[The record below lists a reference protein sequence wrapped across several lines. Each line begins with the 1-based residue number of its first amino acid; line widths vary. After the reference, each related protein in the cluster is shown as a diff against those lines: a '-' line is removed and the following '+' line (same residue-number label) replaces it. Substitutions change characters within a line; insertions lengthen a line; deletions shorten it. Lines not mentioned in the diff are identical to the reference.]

1 MKHGLRILSFLV
13 FLIPGLATF
22 GGQTAFAIPQVRPA
36 FDVATIKPVDPNDR
50 SGRYIVMQ
58 GGHQFIAKA
67 YSLKRMV
74 SAAYNLPLKA
84 ISGGPEWTDSDP
96 YDIRAVTPGENR
108 PPLDEQMLMLQ
119 TLLTDRFKLSF
130 HREPKE
136 FAVYELTVAK
146 SGSRLKE
153 STAPPDQPS
162 EIINTVFPGEKIRLP
177 ARNATMGQFASMLQ
191 RGVFDR
197 PVLDKT
203 NLAGRYDF
211 DLEWT
216 YDDSQF
222 GGILPPI
229 KPENANKPNL
239 FAALQE
245 LGLKL
250 EPSRAAIDTIVID
263 SVQRPSE
270 N

>member
-1 MKHGLRILSFLV
+1 MKQRVQILVL
-13 FLIPGLATF
+13 GLAML
-22 GGQTAFAIPQVRPA
+22 GGETAFAIPQVRPA
-36 FDVATIKPVDPNDR
+36 FDVATIKPAPPDDR
-50 SGRYIVMQ
+50 GGRYIVMQ
-58 GGHQFIAKA
+58 GGHQFVAKN
-67 YSLKRMV
+67 YTLKRMV
-74 SAAYNLPLKA
+74 SAAYNLTLKA
-84 ISGGPEWTDSDP
+84 ISGGPDWTDSDT
-96 YDIRAVTPGENR
+96 YDIRAVTPGEER
-108 PPLDEQMLMLQ
+108 PPLDQQMLMLQ

-136 FAVYELTVAK
+136 FAVYLLTTLK
-146 SGSRLKE
+146 NGSNLKE

-162 EIINTVFPGEKIRLP
+162 ELINQVYPGEKIRLP
-177 ARNATMGQFASMLQ
+177 ARNATMAQFASMLQ

-203 NLAGRYDF
+203 ELTGKYDF

-222 GGILPPI
+222 GGILPAI
-229 KPENANKPNL
+229 KPENADKPNL
-239 FAALQE
+239 FAALQQM
-245 LGLKL
+245 GLKL

-263 SVQRPSE
+263 RVQRPSE